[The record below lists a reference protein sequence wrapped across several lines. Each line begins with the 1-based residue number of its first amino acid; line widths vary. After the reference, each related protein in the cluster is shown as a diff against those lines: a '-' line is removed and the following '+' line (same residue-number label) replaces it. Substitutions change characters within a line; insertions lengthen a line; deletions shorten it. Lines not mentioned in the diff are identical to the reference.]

1 VTRRP
6 SAQILA
12 FHPYRGGCGL
22 DLRCS
27 ACGHAFSVR
36 QGALGGVVFGRHAC
50 PGCATE
56 HDLFPDEFAAAVS
69 RVYPV
74 ELAEGVRVAEAA
86 TVLTQSWHRNH
97 AFRELLCYRGVD
109 LGPPTERE
117 LLSAIS
123 EALDQLVTLRE
134 TEW

>member
-27 ACGHAFSVR
+27 GCGHAFTVR
-36 QGALGGVVFGRHAC
+36 QAALGGVVFGRHAC
-50 PGCATE
+50 PGCGTE

-69 RVYPV
+69 RVFPV
-74 ELAEGVRVAEAA
+74 ELAEGARAA
-86 TVLTQSWHRNH
+86 AAGTLLAQTWHRNH
-97 AFRELLCYRGVD
+97 AFRELICYHGVD
-109 LGPPTERE
+109 LGPPTARE
-117 LLSAIS
+117 LLGSIS
-123 EALDQLVTLRE
+123 EALEQLGMQRE
-134 TEW
+134 GDV